1 MVEQRTC
8 NAKVVSS
15 IPTFGTT
22 LLNYPKLNL
31 LSSIAILIWVVNAI
45 LDTVGQVALKFAATA
60 DPKKYTEIERWKS
73 MLRSFPLWVGIVCF
87 CLEFIV
93 WLAFVSVLSL
103 SQGVLLGAINMV
115 SIVIAGRLIFKEKLD
130 RMRLLGMGLITL
142 GVILVGINA

>member
-1 MVEQRTC
+1 
-8 NAKVVSS
+8 
-15 IPTFGTT
+15 
-22 LLNYPKLNL
+22 

-60 DPKKYTEIERWKS
+60 DQKKSTEIERWKS
-73 MLRSFPLWVGIVCF
+73 MLSSFPLWIGIVCF

-115 SIVIAGRLIFKEKLD
+115 SIVIAGRIIFKEKLD